1 MYKNVNNY
9 QINFT
14 EGLVK
19 SKYIFRRQE
28 ISFVIGGIHMSGH
41 SKWANIKIK
50 KGKTDAQRGKAFT
63 KLGREIAIAVKAGGP
78 NPDAN
83 SRLKDVIAKAKAANM
98 PNDNIARSIKK
109 ASGEEGGAVY
119 EEITYEGYGPG
130 GVAVIVEA
138 ATDNRN
144 RTAGDVRHYFDK
156 FGGNLGQSG
165 SVSFMFNK
173 KGVILIENDGQVS
186 EDNLMMETLDA
197 GAEDFSTEEDY
208 FEITTDP
215 NDFSKVRE
223 ALETRGYN
231 FLEADVEMVPTVY
244 TKLTDAKQIEL
255 MDKLIENL
263 EDMDDV
269 QNVWSNWEQE

>member
-1 MYKNVNNY
+1 
-9 QINFT
+9 
-14 EGLVK
+14 
-19 SKYIFRRQE
+19 
-28 ISFVIGGIHMSGH
+28 MSGH
-41 SKWANIKIK
+41 SKWANIKVK
-50 KGKTDAQRGKAFT
+50 KGKSDAQRGKIFT
-63 KLGREIAIAVKAGGP
+63 KLGRELAIAVKSGGA

-109 ASGEEGGAVY
+109 AAGEGDGANY
-119 EEITYEGYGPG
+119 EEIAYEGYGPG

-144 RTAGDVRHYFDK
+144 RTAGDIRHYFDK
-156 FGGNLGQSG
+156 FGGNLGQTG

-173 KGVILIENDGQVS
+173 KGILLIEKTDGIS
-186 EDNLMMETLDA
+186 EDDLMMEALEA
-197 GAEDFSTEEDY
+197 GAEDFTVEEEY
-208 FEITTDP
+208 FEIQTDP

-223 ALETRGYN
+223 ALEKKNYEFT
-231 FLEADVEMVPTVY
+231 EADVEMIPTVM
-244 TKLTDAKQIEL
+244 TKLTDPKQIEL

-269 QNVWSNWEQE
+269 QNVYHNWEQE

>member
-1 MYKNVNNY
+1 
-9 QINFT
+9 
-14 EGLVK
+14 
-19 SKYIFRRQE
+19 
-28 ISFVIGGIHMSGH
+28 MSGH

-50 KGKTDAQRGKAFT
+50 KGKSDAQRGKAFT
-63 KLGREIAIAVKAGGP
+63 KLGREFAIAVRSGGA

-98 PNDNIARSIKK
+98 PNDNIMRSIKK
-109 ASGEEGGAVY
+109 ASGEGDGANY

-130 GVAVIVEA
+130 GVAVIVDA

-144 RTAGDVRHYFDK
+144 RTAGDIRHYFDK

-173 KGVILIENDGQVS
+173 KGVILIEKDGKVV
-186 EDNLMMETLDA
+186 EDDLMMEALEA
-197 GAEDFSTEEDY
+197 GAEDFTTEEDY

-215 NDFSKVRE
+215 DEFSNVRI
-223 ALETRGYN
+223 ALENKGYE
-231 FLEADVEMVPTVY
+231 FIEAEVSMLPTVT
-244 TKLTDAKQIEL
+244 TKLTDARQVEL
-255 MDKLIENL
+255 MDRLVENL

-269 QNVWSNWEQE
+269 QNVYHNWEQEE

>member
-1 MYKNVNNY
+1 
-9 QINFT
+9 
-14 EGLVK
+14 
-19 SKYIFRRQE
+19 
-28 ISFVIGGIHMSGH
+28 MSGH

-50 KGKTDAQRGKAFT
+50 KGKSDAQRGKIFT
-63 KLGREIAIAVKAGGP
+63 KLGREIAIAVKSGGA
-78 NPDAN
+78 NPDGNA
-83 SRLKDVIAKAKAANM
+83 RLKDVIAKAKAANM
-98 PNDNIARSIKK
+98 PNDNIMRSIKK
-109 ASGEEGGAVY
+109 AAGEGDGDNY
-119 EEITYEGYGPG
+119 EEIAYEGYGPG

-144 RTAGDVRHYFDK
+144 RTAGDIRHYFDK

-173 KGVILIENDGQVS
+173 KGVIMIEKDGKIS
-186 EDNLMMETLDA
+186 EDDLMMEALEA
-197 GAEDFSTEEDY
+197 GAEDLSVEEDY

-223 ALETRGYN
+223 ALEGKGYE
-231 FLEADVEMVPTVY
+231 FVDAEVSMIPTVM
-244 TKLTDAKQIEL
+244 TKLTDAKQIEF

-269 QNVWSNWEQE
+269 QNVYHNWEQEEDEDEE